1 MPKVIAD
8 PYEKKGA
15 TEDGDVVPVSFRGQL
30 SHRSSIEEIKDCDS
44 DFPEPGGS
52 PEHTGQ
58 NLTGKHKH
66 DVRAAKKK
74 IGKR

>member
-8 PYEKKGA
+8 PYESKGA
-15 TEDGDVVPVSFRGQL
+15 TEDGDVVPVSYSGQL
-30 SHRSSIEEIKDCDS
+30 SHRSVIEEVKDADT
-44 DFPEPGGS
+44 DFPGPAGT

-58 NLTGKHKH
+58 NHTGKHKH
-66 DVRAAKKK
+66 DPRAAKKK